1 MTARV
6 KVQLLLA
13 AVVFLN
19 LAIWGAK
26 TAMAGLYDPILK
38 AVGA

>member
-1 MTARV
+1 MTVRA
-6 KVQLLLA
+6 KATLILA
-13 AVVFLN
+13 SLVFLN

-26 TAMAGLYDPILK
+26 TAVGDLFHPILK